1 MLWTSWLVLL
11 LCWGA
16 KSGEQQADESDGTP
30 ARSRADI
37 HRQRS
42 PPPVEPLDFGFVPA
56 AVYDTHAYYEPGPI
70 GILFHMVH
78 AFLYVIQPNPFPKDM
93 IVKVIQQNMGGI
105 KFEEWRK
112 PDNVVLLLQWI
123 YYEVGFLTCATIG
136 ITLVVLIPII
146 GLCFCVCRCCE
157 NCGGE
162 MHQRQR
168 KNADCQRGFYTA
180 SLIATSIFI
189 ILGVLIAY
197 AANHNVT
204 TQIKS
209 TRRLINTNLRDL
221 KTFANNTPTQVE
233 YLTAQYTT
241 AKNKVLSDLD
251 NIGPLLGGRIHSQL
265 EKEVVPSLDTALRM
279 AGAKVEN
286 AIKAM
291 RETKEALENVSSSLE
306 VLQEGTAKLQ
316 ASLSGERS
324 SLSNTLSD
332 PACTNGAVSQTCNT
346 IRSTLSQLGI
356 NADFSMLPDLSHA
369 LANVNTVLKTDLSNI
384 VQKGYSS
391 FNDTPKLVHEQT
403 KNIVSAL
410 PRVKG
415 MLDKIGTEIN
425 SFSKMFPVEA
435 SLVNFTTFLN
445 KGQKNIESYY
455 PQVDQLDFYRWIGC
469 VAALCMV
476 VLVLAFNSLGLLCG
490 ACGYDKQATPTTRGC
505 LSNTGGNLLMA
516 GVGFSFIFAW
526 VLMAIVTTLFV
537 VGGNIEK
544 LICEP
549 LANRQ
554 LFKIIDTPFLVH
566 PAKKNFL
573 PGMLFLNPNIDLTLG
588 SMYRDCHEN
597 YGLYHSLQL
606 ETMFNINSFLN
617 RTVYNKDL
625 ANVFES
631 VQVDLQDILLLE
643 QAGRDNLINF
653 ANSGVGE
660 IDYEA
665 YLAEVNKGVTLVDL
679 LSFST
684 DLEAQADQLPR
695 GALENALKGHASS
708 IRQIHREQVVPMLQA
723 MKYVRARSTLSQSIK
738 QLQRMSSNLPVKVT
752 NILSAIDAAEYLIT
766 HNASHV
772 VKRETKGFTQ
782 SLEGYFKQYTE
793 WVKNSL
799 TAEVAQCKPISNIVD
814 SMEIVACSFIIDS
827 VNTFWFGLG
836 GCCILLIPSII
847 FSVKLAKYYRRMDTE
862 DVFEDMGNTGNPGEH
877 MCDIHGDLAVVS
889 SPYYNTLTRFP
900 RASAPPSYSDW

>member
-1 MLWTSWLVLL
+1 MLWTRWLVLL

-16 KSGEQQADESDGTP
+16 TSGEQQADERDQAP
-30 ARSRADI
+30 AGVRADSR
-37 HRQRS
+37 RQRS

-56 AVYDTHAYYEPGPI
+56 AVYDTHAYYEPGSI

-78 AFLYVIQPNPFPKDM
+78 AFLYVVQPNSFPKDL

-105 KFEEWRK
+105 KIEEWRK
-112 PDNVVLLLQWI
+112 PENVVLLLQWI
-123 YYEVGFLTCATIG
+123 HYEAGFIVCATLG
-136 ITLVVLIPII
+136 IAFVVLVPII
-146 GLCFCVCRCCE
+146 ATCFCVCRCCE

-168 KNADCQRGFYTA
+168 KNADCHRGFFTA
-180 SLIATSIFI
+180 SLIAISVFI

-197 AANHNVT
+197 AANHNVS
-204 TQIKS
+204 TQIRS
-209 TRRLINTNLRDL
+209 TRRLINTNMRDL
-221 KTFANNTPTQVE
+221 KTFANNTPAQVE

-279 AGAKVEN
+279 AGA
-286 AIKAM
+286 M
-291 RETKEALENVSSSLE
+291 RETKEALETVNTSLE
-306 VLQEGTAKLQ
+306 VLQDGMGKLQ
-316 ASLSGERS
+316 ASVTGERA

-332 PACTNGAVSQTCNT
+332 PACTNGAVSPTCNT
-346 IRSTLSQLGI
+346 IRSTLSQLGV
-356 NADFSMLPDLSHA
+356 NADYSKLPDVSHA
-369 LANVNTVLKTDLSNI
+369 LVNINTILRTDLSNI
-384 VQKGYSS
+384 VQKGYAS
-391 FNDTPKLVHEQT
+391 FNDTPKLVKEQT

-415 MLDKIGTEIN
+415 MLDKIGTEIT

-435 SLVNFTTFLN
+435 SLANFTTFLN
-445 KGQKNIESYY
+445 ERQKAIESFY
-455 PQVDQLDFYRWIGC
+455 PQIDQMDFYRWIGC
-469 VAALCMV
+469 VAVLCMV
-476 VLVLAFNSLGLLCG
+476 VLVLAFNVLGLLCG
-490 ACGYDKQATPTTRGC
+490 TCGYDKQATPTTRGC

-526 VLMAIVTTLFV
+526 VLMAIVTSLFV
-537 VGGNIEK
+537 AGGNIEK
-544 LICEP
+544 MICEP

-566 PAKKNFL
+566 PEKKNFL
-573 PGMLFLNPNIDLTLG
+573 PGMLFQNPNIDLTLG
-588 SMYRDCHEN
+588 SMYRECYEN
-597 YGLYHSLQL
+597 NGLYHALQL

-617 RTVYNKDL
+617 RTVYNRDL
-625 ANVFES
+625 AKVFEG
-631 VQVDLQDILLLE
+631 VQVDLQNVTLLE

-653 ANSGVGE
+653 ANSGIGQ
-660 IDYEA
+660 IDYDA
-665 YLAEVNKGVTLVDL
+665 YLTEVNKGVTLVDL
-679 LSFST
+679 LSFAT

-695 GALENALKGHASS
+695 GALENALRGHASS
-708 IRQIHREQVVPMLQA
+708 IRLIHREQVVPMEQA

-738 QLQRMSSNLPVKVT
+738 KLQRTSNDLPVKVT

-772 VKRETKGFTQ
+772 VKQETKGYVQ
-782 SLEGYFKQYTE
+782 SLVGYFRQYTE

-862 DVFEDMGNTGNPGEH
+862 DVFEDMVNTGNQGEQV
-877 MCDIHGDLAVVS
+877 CDIHGNLAVIS
-889 SPYYNTLTRFP
+889 SPYNDTLTRFP
-900 RASAPPSYSDW
+900 RASAPPSYSIW

>member
-1 MLWTSWLVLL
+1 MLWTWWLVLL

-16 KSGEQQADESDGTP
+16 TSGEQQADERARAP
-30 ARSRADI
+30 ARVQADSR
-37 HRQRS
+37 RQRS

-56 AVYDTHAYYEPGPI
+56 AVYDTHAYYEPGAI

-78 AFLYVIQPNPFPKDM
+78 AFLYVVQPNSFPKDL
-93 IVKVIQQNMGGI
+93 IVQVIQQNMGGI
-105 KFEEWRK
+105 KIEEWRK
-112 PDNVVLLLQWI
+112 WI
-123 YYEVGFLTCATIG
+123 YYEAGFLICATIG
-136 ITLVVLIPII
+136 IVFVVLTPII
-146 GLCFCVCRCCE
+146 GTFFCVCRCCE

-197 AANHNVT
+197 AANHNIS

-209 TRRLINTNLRDL
+209 TRRFINTNMRDL
-221 KTFANNTPTQVE
+221 RTFANNTPAQIE

-279 AGAKVEN
+279 AGA
-286 AIKAM
+286 M

-306 VLQEGTAKLQ
+306 VLQEGTGKLQ
-316 ASLSGERS
+316 ASLSGERA

-332 PACTNGAVSQTCNT
+332 PACTNGAVSHTCNT
-346 IRSTLSQLGI
+346 IRSTLSQLGV
-356 NADFSMLPDLSHA
+356 NADFSRLPDVNHA
-369 LANVNTVLKTDLSNI
+369 LANVNTVLRTDLSNI

-391 FNDTPKLVHEQT
+391 FNDTPRLVKEQT
-403 KNIVSAL
+403 KNIVSG
-410 PRVKG
+410 VKG
-415 MLDKIGTEIN
+415 MLDKISTEIN
-425 SFSKMFPVEA
+425 SYSKMFPVEA
-435 SLVNFTTFLN
+435 SLANFTIFLSQE
-445 KGQKNIESYY
+445 QKKIESFY
-455 PQVDQLDFYRWIGC
+455 PHIDQMDFYRWVSC
-469 VAALCMV
+469 VAVLCMV
-476 VLVLAFNSLGLLCG
+476 VLVMAFNLLGLLCG
-490 ACGYDKQATPTTRGC
+490 TCGYDKQATPTTRGC

-516 GVGFSFIFAW
+516 GVGFSFLFAW
-526 VLMAIVTTLFV
+526 VLMGIVTTLFV
-537 VGGNIEK
+537 VGGNVEK
-544 LICEP
+544 LMCEP

-566 PAKKNFL
+566 PSKKNFL
-573 PGMLFLNPNIDLTLG
+573 PGMLFQNPNIDLTLG
-588 SMYRDCHEN
+588 SMYRECYEN
-597 YGLYHSLQL
+597 NGLYHALQL

-617 RTVYNKDL
+617 RTVYNRDVAK
-625 ANVFES
+625 VFES
-631 VQVDLQDILLLE
+631 VQVDLQDITLLE
-643 QAGRDNLINF
+643 QVGRDNLMNF
-653 ANSGVGE
+653 ANSGIGQ

-665 YLAEVNKGVTLVDL
+665 YLVQVNKGVTLVDL

-684 DLEAQADQLPR
+684 DLEGQADQLPR

-708 IRQIHREQVVPMLQA
+708 IRQIHREQVVPMEQA
-723 MKYVRARSTLSQSIK
+723 MSTLSQSIK
-738 QLQRMSSNLPVKVT
+738 QLQRTSNDLPVKVT

-772 VKRETKGFTQ
+772 VKQETKGYIQ
-782 SLEGYFKQYTE
+782 NLVGYFKQYTE

-814 SMEIVACSFIIDS
+814 SMEIVACSFIVDS

-862 DVFEDMGNTGNPGEH
+862 DVFEDLGNTGNHEEQV
-877 MCDIHGDLAVVS
+877 CNIHGNLPVVS
-889 SPYYNTLTRFP
+889 SPYYDTLTWFP
-900 RASAPPSYSDW
+900 RASAPPSQPDW

>member
-1 MLWTSWLVLL
+1 MLWTRWLVLL

-16 KSGEQQADESDGTP
+16 TSGEQQADERDG
-30 ARSRADI
+30 AQAEVRAESR
-37 HRQRS
+37 RQRS

-56 AVYDTHAYYEPGPI
+56 AVYGTHAYYEPGAV

-78 AFLYVIQPNPFPKDM
+78 AFLYVVQPNSFPKDL

-105 KFEEWRK
+105 KIEEWRK
-112 PDNVVLLLQWI
+112 PENIVLLLQWI
-123 YYEVGFLTCATIG
+123 YYEAGFLICGTIG
-136 ITLVVLIPII
+136 IVFVVLTPII
-146 GLCFCVCRCCE
+146 GTCFCVCRCCE

-197 AANHNVT
+197 AANHNIS

-209 TRRLINTNLRDL
+209 TRRFINTNMRDL
-221 KTFANNTPTQVE
+221 KTFANNTPAQIE

-291 RETKEALENVSSSLE
+291 RETKEALENVNSSLE
-306 VLQEGTAKLQ
+306 VLQEGTGKLQ
-316 ASLSGERS
+316 ASLSGERA

-332 PACTNGAVSQTCNT
+332 PACTNGAVSHTCNT

-356 NADFSMLPDLSHA
+356 NADFSRLPDVSPA

-391 FNDTPKLVHEQT
+391 FNDTPKLVKEQT
-403 KNIVSAL
+403 KNIVSG
-410 PRVKG
+410 VKG
-415 MLDKIGTEIN
+415 MLDKIGTEIS
-425 SFSKMFPVEA
+425 SFSKMFPVES
-435 SLVNFTTFLN
+435 SLANFTIFLN
-445 KGQKNIESYY
+445 QGQKNIESFY
-455 PQVDQLDFYRWIGC
+455 PQVDQMDFYRWIGC
-469 VAALCMV
+469 VAVLCMV
-476 VLVLAFNSLGLLCG
+476 VLVLAFNILGLLCG
-490 ACGYDKQATPTTRGC
+490 TCGYDKQATPTTRGC

-526 VLMAIVTTLFV
+526 VLMGIVTTLFV
-537 VGGNIEK
+537 VGGNVEK
-544 LICEP
+544 LMCEP

-573 PGMLFLNPNIDLTLG
+573 PGMLFQNPNIDLTLG
-588 SMYRDCHEN
+588 SMYRDCYEN
-597 YGLYHSLQL
+597 NGLYHALQL

-625 ANVFES
+625 AKVFES
-631 VQVDLQDILLLE
+631 VQVDLQDISLLE
-643 QAGRDNLINF
+643 QDGRDSLINF
-653 ANSGVGE
+653 ANSGVGQ
-660 IDYEA
+660 IDYET

-708 IRQIHREQVVPMLQA
+708 IRQIHRDQVVPLEQA
-723 MKYVRARSTLSQSIK
+723 MSTLSQSIK
-738 QLQRMSSNLPVKVT
+738 QLQRTSSELPVKVT

-772 VKRETKGFTQ
+772 VKQETKGYIQ
-782 SLEGYFKQYTE
+782 SLVGYFKQYTD
-793 WVKNSL
+793 WVKSSL

-814 SMEIVACSFIIDS
+814 SMEIVACSFIVDS

-836 GCCILLIPSII
+836 GCCVFLIPSII
-847 FSVKLAKYYRRMDTE
+847 FSIKLAKYYRRMDTE
-862 DVFEDMGNTGNPGEH
+862 DVFEDLGNTGNHGEQV
-877 MCDIHGDLAVVS
+877 CDIHGNLSVVS
-889 SPYYNTLTRFP
+889 SPYYDTLTRFP

>member
-1 MLWTSWLVLL
+1 MLWTRWLVLL

-16 KSGEQQADESDGTP
+16 TSGEQQPDERDRAP
-30 ARSRADI
+30 AELRADSR
-37 HRQRS
+37 RQRS

-56 AVYDTHAYYEPGPI
+56 AVYDTHAYYEPGAV

-78 AFLYVIQPNPFPKDM
+78 AFLYAVQPNSFPKDL

-105 KFEEWRK
+105 KIEEWRK
-112 PDNVVLLLQWI
+112 PENVVLLLKWI
-123 YYEVGFLTCATIG
+123 HYEAGFLICGTIG
-136 ITLVVLIPII
+136 ILIVVLTPIV
-146 GLCFCVCRCCE
+146 GMCFCACRCCE

-180 SLIATSIFI
+180 SLVATSSFI
-189 ILGVLIAY
+189 VVGVLIAY
-197 AANHNVT
+197 AANHNVS

-209 TRRLINTNLRDL
+209 TRRLINTNMRDM
-221 KTFANNTPTQVE
+221 KTFANNTPAQIE

-241 AKNKVLSDLD
+241 AKNKVLSELD

-279 AGAKVEN
+279 AGA
-286 AIKAM
+286 M

-306 VLQEGTAKLQ
+306 VLQEGTGKLQ
-316 ASLSGERS
+316 ARLTGERA

-332 PACTNGAVSQTCNT
+332 PACTNGAVSHTCNT

-356 NADFSMLPDLSHA
+356 SADFSKLRDVSHA
-369 LANVNTVLKTDLSNI
+369 LDNVDTVLKTDLTNI

-391 FNDTPKLVHEQT
+391 FNDTPRLVKEQT
-403 KNIVSAL
+403 KNIVSG
-410 PRVKG
+410 VKG

-425 SFSKMFPVEA
+425 GFSKMFPVEA
-435 SLVNFTTFLN
+435 SLANFTIFLN
-445 KGQKNIESYY
+445 QGQKNIESYY
-455 PQVDQLDFYRWIGC
+455 PQIDQMDFYRWIGC
-469 VAALCMV
+469 VAMLCMV
-476 VLVLAFNSLGLLCG
+476 VLVLAFNILGLLCG
-490 ACGYDKQATPTTRGC
+490 SCGYDKQATPTTRGC

-526 VLMAIVTTLFV
+526 VLMAMVTTLFI
-537 VGGNIEK
+537 VGGNVEK
-544 LICEP
+544 LVCEP

-573 PGMLFLNPNIDLTLG
+573 PGMLFQNPNIDLTLG
-588 SMYRDCHEN
+588 SMYRDCFEN
-597 YGLYHSLQL
+597 NGLYHALQL

-617 RTVYNKDL
+617 RTVYNNDL
-625 ANVFES
+625 AKVFES
-631 VQVDLQDILLLE
+631 VQVDLQDITLLE

-653 ANSGVGE
+653 ANSGIGQ

-708 IRQIHREQVVPMLQA
+708 IRQIHREQVVPMEQA
-723 MKYVRARSTLSQSIK
+723 MSTLSQSIK
-738 QLQRMSSNLPVKVT
+738 QLQRMSSDLPVKVT
-752 NILSAIDAAEYLIT
+752 NILSAIDAAEYLIIN
-766 HNASHV
+766 NASHV
-772 VKRETKGFTQ
+772 VKQETKGYVQ
-782 SLEGYFKQYTE
+782 SLVGYFKQYTE

-814 SMEIVACSFIIDS
+814 SMEIVACSFIADS

-862 DVFEDMGNTGNPGEH
+862 DVFEE
-877 MCDIHGDLAVVS
+877 
-889 SPYYNTLTRFP
+889 
-900 RASAPPSYSDW
+900 